1 MKKIFTFIA
10 TALVALGVNAQ
21 TTEKALFSNDGAYGN
36 GAEISTAACKAVLGN
51 DRTTKNYDI
60 KLSSCKAYCA
70 DLFGQTVM
78 VKNEDTGEMEEK
90 TRVVYVV
97 GNQNPKDGDLDGDT
111 STGSG
116 YKPANANLPKSGTYY
131 MITPKFDGH
140 LVAFIVLNSGKN
152 FYVCKGSTGENLP
165 LSAITVKADGEEPT
179 EVTLN
184 EDFTSS
190 EKVTGTVEFDV
201 TGGETYYVF
210 CTGSKL
216 SFGGYA
222 YTYEG
227 EAPALNEVTL
237 WEGTAIVNGW
247 ADQPGFLNDGG
258 QELKDVGVTA
268 GDIIRFYMTAPDNN
282 WEVEL
287 MDGHWGGMYVRW
299 AEYDHGGTES
309 DGTTPRAYTIVDL
322 TNKGY
327 ADYVLTEADIV
338 KATTQQNWGNVF
350 LLNGDGNLTVTRLSL
365 LTEREIPAGPGGE
378 DGEHVSLID
387 QFVSNW
393 NGEETN
399 THNADGTVT
408 YNGKQ
413 WGGLSAWLC
422 DADGNPSDWSAYTK
436 LVFEFAEPTPAACQ
450 GFVQC
455 VGESEDVNYTW
466 WGNAGIE
473 KLECPFEGKDVTKVK
488 QACLQAADNATY
500 QISAIYLVMSA
511 DGIEEKVMV
520 PASIINNGA
529 VYNLAGQKV
538 DASYKGIVI
547 QNGRKFIQK

>member
-51 DRTTKNYDI
+51 DRTSKNYDI

-227 EAPALNEVTL
+227 GGETGETLQTDPALPLVFDSWDVNFLIPKTNVKAGEKFVFSCEPVEVAG
-237 WEGTAIVNGW
+237 WEWGPQVLPKSNADWSDLGPALIPDASGKATFEITEEYATVINSNGGLRVQGMGVKVN
-247 ADQPGFLNDGG
+247 A
-258 QELKDVGVTA
+258 
-268 GDIIRFYMTAPDNN
+268 
-282 WEVEL
+282 VE
-287 MDGHWGGMYVRW
+287 YV
-299 AEYDHGGTES
+299 GGT
-309 DGTTPRAYTIVDL
+309 
-322 TNKGY
+322 
-327 ADYVLTEADIV
+327 
-338 KATTQQNWGNVF
+338 
-350 LLNGDGNLTVTRLSL
+350 
-365 LTEREIPAGPGGE
+365 PAGPEG
-378 DGEHVSLID
+378 DKVSIID
-387 QFVSNW
+387 KFTGTW
-393 NGEETN
+393 NASETAV
-399 THNADGTVT
+399 HNADGSVT
-408 YNGKQ
+408 FTSVA
-413 WGGLSAWLC
+413 WGGLSAWLAEN
-422 DADGNPSDWSAYTK
+422 DIPVDWSGYTK
-436 LVFEFAEPTPAACQ
+436 LVFVYAEPTTVNTQ
-450 GFVQC
+450 GFVQTTT
-455 VGESEDVNYTW
+455 EDHKW
-466 WGNAGIE
+466 WGNTGIT
-473 KLECPFEGKDVTKVK
+473 KLECPFDGKDMSQVK
-488 QACLQAADNATY
+488 QVALQASDVAT
-500 QISAIYLVMSA
+500 IVITDIYLVKSA